1 MLILYLAMP
10 LFAFLDESG
19 HYQYNHEHGNF
30 LIFAAVITAD
40 PMLFTTEF
48 GTLKYELLG
57 QGCCLSRFHACE
69 DLQPT
74 RDRVFAV
81 MRASNQYAVHSIVVR
96 KNRVNPS
103 LYKYGVYSIAYRT
116 MLKYLIWNRRIDRLH
131 IIVDTVPDKSQQ
143 VALKKNLK
151 NRAEEVLIPARI
163 PFTID
168 HHDSSAHALLQ
179 AADYCAWAIYKK
191 WHSKELRP
199 YQQISA
205 RIKNEFDIYAQG
217 DQVYY

>member
-1 MLILYLAMP
+1 MP

-19 HYQYNHEHGNF
+19 HYHYTHEHGNY
-30 LIFAAVITAD
+30 LVFAAVITAD

-48 GTLKYELLG
+48 AALKYELLAQG
-57 QGCCLSRFHACE
+57 QCLPRFHACE
-69 DLQPT
+69 DAQAV
-74 RDRVFAV
+74 RNRVFALLA
-81 MRASNQYAVHSIVVR
+81 ASPHYAVHSIIVR

-116 MLKYLIWNRRIDRLH
+116 MLKYLIWKRQIDRVH
-131 IIVDTVPDKSQQ
+131 IIVDMVPDKSQQ
-143 VALKKNLK
+143 VALKENLK
-151 NRAEEVLIPARI
+151 KRADEVLVPAGI

-168 HHDSSAHALLQ
+168 HHDSTAHALLQ

-191 WHSKELRP
+191 WHSKDVRSYEH
-199 YQQISA
+199 IKA
-205 RIKNEFDIYAQG
+205 RIRNEFDLYAQG